1 LQDYE
6 DKGNGNDDDVVANA
20 DDEQQG
26 VQQPVAPAVI
36 GVGSFVTYNG
46 EGRYRVTGTRGDA
59 GTQWMLE
66 GGRTWGLEKLM
77 RLHPDQD
84 SAL

>member
-1 LQDYE
+1 MQDDE
-6 DKGNGNDDDVVANA
+6 DKGDGNGDDVVANA
-20 DDEQQG
+20 DDEQQV
-26 VQQPVAPAVI
+26 VQQPVAPGVI
-36 GVGSFVTYNG
+36 RVGSFVTYNG
-46 EGRYRVTGTRGDA
+46 DGRYRVTDTRGDT

-66 GGRTWGLEKLM
+66 GVRKWGLERLM